1 MVIKVSGD
9 SAQYWDSPG
18 RVLTIVS
25 MPKARVIG
33 HTPDSGESATVDL
46 SDA

>member
-9 SAQYWDSPG
+9 SAQYCDSPG
-18 RVLTIVS
+18 RVLTIAS
-25 MPKARVIG
+25 RLKARVIG